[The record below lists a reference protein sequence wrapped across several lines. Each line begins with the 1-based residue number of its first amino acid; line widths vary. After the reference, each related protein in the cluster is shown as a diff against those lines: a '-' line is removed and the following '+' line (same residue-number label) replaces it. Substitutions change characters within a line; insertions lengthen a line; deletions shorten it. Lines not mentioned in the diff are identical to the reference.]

1 MKALKEREHKVI
13 YKDGDKVVKVF
24 DETFSKADV
33 LNEALNMARV
43 EETGLRIPK
52 LLNVSKVDGKWAITR
67 EYIEGTPL
75 SQLMAQ
81 HPEKQD
87 EYLNTF
93 VDIQLEILGKTC
105 PHLNKIKD
113 KMHAKISASDYEATL
128 RYDLHNRLEGMKP
141 HKKVLHG
148 DYCPSN
154 VIVTPDGRYYIID
167 WAHATQGN
175 ASADAARTYLT
186 FTLSGQSDVA
196 EKYLALFCKKA
207 DIPKQLV
214 QQWMPIVACSR
225 APSTFPASGKC
236 WTAGSMCLTSN
247 NQPPSML
254 GSLPNK
260 VCTPTVRPLRCR
272 GLFRNHA
279 VGAVPAAA
287 VILPLSA

>member
-186 FTLSGQSDVA
+186 FALSGQSDVA

-214 QQWMPIVACSR
+214 QQWMPIVACSE
-225 APSTFPASGKC
+225 STKHIPGEREVLDRWVNVFDF
-236 WTAGSMCLTSN
+236 
-247 NQPPSML
+247 Q
-254 GSLPNK
+254 
-260 VCTPTVRPLRCR
+260 
-272 GLFRNHA
+272 
-279 VGAVPAAA
+279 
-287 VILPLSA
+287 